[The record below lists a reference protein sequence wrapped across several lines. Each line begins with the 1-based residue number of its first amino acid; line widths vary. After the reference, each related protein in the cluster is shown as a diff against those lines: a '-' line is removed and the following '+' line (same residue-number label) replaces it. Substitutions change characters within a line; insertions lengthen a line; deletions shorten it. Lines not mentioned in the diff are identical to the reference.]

1 MPRIAKKRVINAN
14 VFNRLKGFQDILSD
28 KYYKQQG
35 MFEKAQ
41 EIAEYYG
48 FKPIE
53 VPSMERVDV
62 FEKGIGGNTDIMEKE
77 IYAFSI
83 KGGTKVALRPEW
95 TAGVVRAY
103 IENGMQSLPQPILLY
118 SYGSV
123 WRHEN
128 PQHGRLREF
137 KQFNLE
143 ILGTDKS
150 VSDAIIIRTVY
161 DILMEF
167 GLKNIVVDI
176 NSIGEKSSRQ
186 DYLKELNKFYKK
198 NIEHLCVD
206 CKNRLLDNP
215 LRLLD
220 CKNESCS
227 ELNESAPSS
236 LQYLSNTAKKRF
248 KESLQHLEEMNIPYN
263 INNKLVRGLDYY
275 ENIVF
280 EFIENVV
287 GEDGKEKR
295 LTICGGGGY
304 DISANLG
311 NKKEIPSVGAGIGF
325 DRLLLLPQVIAPVPK
340 INNTCKIAFVQ
351 LGIEAKLKSL
361 NILKM
366 LRENKISV
374 YQSICKDS
382 LKDQLSMAEEMK
394 IPFALIFGQREAM
407 SDSIIIKD
415 IEKQINRT
423 VPLSKLISE
432 LEKIIKKTK

>member
-1 MPRIAKKRVINAN
+1 
-14 VFNRLKGFQDILSD
+14 
-28 KYYKQQG
+28 
-35 MFEKAQ
+35 
-41 EIAEYYG
+41 
-48 FKPIE
+48 
-53 VPSMERVDV
+53 
-62 FEKGIGGNTDIMEKE
+62 
-77 IYAFSI
+77 
-83 KGGTKVALRPEW
+83 
-95 TAGVVRAY
+95 
-103 IENGMQSLPQPILLY
+103 
-118 SYGSV
+118 
-123 WRHEN
+123 
-128 PQHGRLREF
+128 
-137 KQFNLE
+137 
-143 ILGTDKS
+143 
-150 VSDAIIIRTVY
+150 
-161 DILMEF
+161 MEF

-287 GEDGKEKR
+287 GEDGKEKK